1 MIQFNQLSLQTFLTE
16 YWQKKPVVL
25 RQALLLDKLPLTADE
40 LAGLALDENMESRLI
55 TQNPDPTI
63 DQSSKWHLSTGPFIE
78 STFED
83 LPETHWTLLVQGVDR
98 VVPEVMLLLN
108 QFDFIPQWRAD
119 DVMISY
125 ATEHGGVG
133 PHFDHYDVFLYQAT
147 GTREWSLT
155 TKNCCVENHI
165 AGIDL
170 RIMAEFETEET
181 YALQP
186 GDILYVP
193 PYVGH
198 HGVSTSKECMTYS
211 FGYRGYSAAE
221 LWESFGDFLS
231 EKNLATESYKD
242 PNWLTLIEPAEIPD
256 SAWREAQRKLLD
268 LIQDDQRM
276 AAWFGC
282 FVTRLD
288 ASAEQ
293 HMPVAIEEQ
302 DDPGRAWL
310 MAQLRQGTDLGR
322 DGTCRIARLS
332 GSNELFIN
340 GNLWPCNAC
349 TPELVQYLANHRELK
364 SIQLSKYLDQEA
376 DQELIYTL
384 WKQQWLWLIPV
395 TVDNLDRYS

>member
-1 MIQFNQLSLQTFLTE
+1 MIQFNQLSLQHFLNE

-55 TQNPDPTI
+55 IQNPDPRI
-63 DQSSKWHLSTGPFIE
+63 DQASKWHLSTGPFLE
-78 STFED
+78 STFKE

-108 QFDFIPQWRAD
+108 QFDFIPQWRVD

-125 ATEHGGVG
+125 ATEYGSVG

-155 TKNCCVENHI
+155 TKKCCLDNYI
-165 AGIDL
+165 NGIDL
-170 RIMAEFETEET
+170 RIMSKFDTEEA
-181 YALQP
+181 YILHP

-198 HGVSTSKECMTYS
+198 HGISTSNECMTYS
-211 FGYRGYSAAE
+211 FGYRGYSSAE
-221 LWESFGDFLS
+221 LWESFSDFLS
-231 EKNLATESYKD
+231 EKNIITKNYKD
-242 PNWLTLIEPAEIPD
+242 PNWLKLTEPAEITD
-256 SAWREAQRKLLD
+256 SAWRAAQSKMLD
-268 LIQDDQRM
+268 LIQDDRRV
-276 AAWFGC
+276 AEWFGC

-288 ASAEQ
+288 SSAEQ
-293 HMPVAIEEQ
+293 HMPLALSDQ
-302 DDPGRAWL
+302 NNPGRTWL
-310 MAQLRQGTDLGR
+310 IAQLCQGADLCR

-332 GSNELFIN
+332 GTNELFIN
-340 GNLWPCNAC
+340 GNIWPCESC

-364 SIQLSKYLDQEA
+364 SIQLINYLEQDV
-376 DQELIYTL
+376 DQELIYKL
-384 WKQQWLWLIPV
+384 WQQQWLYLKPE
-395 TVDNLDRYS
+395 